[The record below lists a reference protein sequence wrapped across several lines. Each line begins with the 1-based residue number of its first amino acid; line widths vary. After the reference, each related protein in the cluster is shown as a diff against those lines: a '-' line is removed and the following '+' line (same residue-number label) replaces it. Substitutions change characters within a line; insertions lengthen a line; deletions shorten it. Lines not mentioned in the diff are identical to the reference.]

1 MQCVSAWE
9 SKKERKRKRKRSYV
23 CVNASSLLYVLLN
36 MLQGNQ
42 ESFVINWKQ
51 KHYEVTE
58 TKERKKKNHQYKT
71 GNIYN
76 KVEFALIWCLLTVGP
91 QHVCKKPKLT
101 K

>member
-1 MQCVSAWE
+1 MIVSAWE

-58 TKERKKKNHQYKT
+58 TKERKKKTPISIKQETYTIRWN
-71 GNIYN
+71 
-76 KVEFALIWCLLTVGP
+76 LLLSG
-91 QHVCKKPKLT
+91 VC
-101 K
+101 

>member
-1 MQCVSAWE
+1 MIVSAWE

-23 CVNASSLLYVLLN
+23 CVNASSLLYILLN

-58 TKERKKKNHQYKT
+58 TKERKKKKT
-71 GNIYN
+71 ISIKQETYTIRWN
-76 KVEFALIWCLLTVGP
+76 LLLSG
-91 QHVCKKPKLT
+91 VC
-101 K
+101 